1 MGFLLNTDYLLFMH
15 VYNCSQHM
23 SLSNIYIITDN
34 FILLTCIRFQ
44 RVCKSSKYFFKI
56 LNGFSEVMV
65 TYWIFFFLRCE
76 ISSHCL
82 VLNDLVCVWQ
92 LLPLKES
99 LFTVLLLCSWPLPWP
114 QLWGIWAV
122 RYKSRKRLVK
132 VVEGKKLCNALMNFL
147 PKLQLHC
154 CHISLNNREIFPLMD
169 NGGRLPNESLQRQPA
184 TFL

>member
-65 TYWIFFFLRCE
+65 TYWIFFFWDVRFHL
-76 ISSHCL
+76 I
-82 VLNDLVCVWQ
+82 V
-92 LLPLKES
+92 
-99 LFTVLLLCSWPLPWP
+99 LCSMTLFVYGSFSPWKNLFL
-114 QLWGIWAV
+114 QSCCYVLGLCHDHNSEAFEL
-122 RYKSRKRLVK
+122 SDKR
-132 VVEGKKLCNALMNFL
+132 VERGWWKL
-147 PKLQLHC
+147 
-154 CHISLNNREIFPLMD
+154 
-169 NGGRLPNESLQRQPA
+169 
-184 TFL
+184 